1 MKVANIG
8 NRSFAATMVAL
19 GILGFVYGD
28 FAMVWQEVPNWV
40 PGREILAYLCAA
52 IMFFCGVGLM
62 LSRMRRPASAV
73 LLVYLVLWEL
83 LLRVP
88 KVLIAPQVVVN
99 WSSCAETAIYVAAGW
114 ALFAALFESSRDS
127 GILRFITGDR
137 GILGSRLLYGL
148 ALIPCG
154 LAHFAYAKE
163 TADFIPEA
171 WIPWHLGW
179 AYLTGTAF
187 LAAGVAI
194 LIRIR
199 LAPLAATLSAVMM
212 GVFTLMVW
220 LPQVWSAPNGRFQW
234 TGLLIS
240 SALAAAGWAI
250 ADSYHRTTTSTT
262 QREP

>member
-1 MKVANIG
+1 MKDVSVG
-8 NRSFAATMVAL
+8 NLSFAATMAAL

-40 PGREILAYLCAA
+40 PGRELLAYVCAA

-62 LSRMRRPASAV
+62 LPRMARLASGV
-73 LLVYLVLWEL
+73 LLIYLVLWLL

-88 KVLIAPQVVVN
+88 KVLVAPGVVVS
-99 WSSCAETAIYVAAGW
+99 WSSCGETAICVAAGW
-114 ALFAALFESSRDS
+114 VLFAALFGSHDS
-127 GILRFITGDR
+127 GTARFVTGDR
-137 GILGSRLLYGL
+137 GIRGARLLYGL

-179 AYLTGTAF
+179 AYLTGAAF
-187 LAAGVAI
+187 LAAAIAI
-194 LIRIR
+194 LIKTR
-199 LAPLAATLSAVMM
+199 LAALAATLSAVMM

-220 LPQVWSAPNGRFQW
+220 IPRVWSAPHERFQW

-240 SALAAAGWAI
+240 SALAAGGWVV
-250 ADSYHRTTTSTT
+250 ADSYR
-262 QREP
+262 RAAP